1 MLSSQLLAEVDVCLR
16 NIVRNLGTGRL
27 SEDGDVRPFGGI
39 NVLFVGDF
47 WQLDPPR
54 GGFLANIPVNYIRRA
69 RKYDPRPDAAHGEQ
83 ISWDGH

>member
-1 MLSSQLLAEVDVCLR
+1 MIIDEVSMISSQLLAEVDVRLR

-27 SEDGDVRPFGGI
+27 SESGEVRPFGGI

-54 GGFLANIPVNYIRRA
+54 GL
-69 RKYDPRPDAAHGEQ
+69 
-83 ISWDGH
+83 